1 MTSLPN
7 LHDGFFDGL
16 WLSGDKQVYLFVRT
30 VEGERS
36 TIHLT
41 EAEALNI
48 SGLRAGNIIFDVV
61 LIPPDKLTIEDMNQV
76 YDLKDSETE
85 SARQLL
91 VKAQQQ
97 GLFALEINSSYG
109 PQGMVLCVSI
119 STLLGHVLAQVQN
132 SS

>member
-61 LIPPDKLTIEDMNQV
+61 LIPPDKLTIEDI
-76 YDLKDSETE
+76 DGILKVIAEQLPLALADSHASMEDIYK
-85 SARQLL
+85 SFRL
-91 VKAQQQ
+91 VA
-97 GLFALEINSSYG
+97 
-109 PQGMVLCVSI
+109 
-119 STLLGHVLAQVQN
+119 
-132 SS
+132 